1 MPDPSALTSYRL
13 YRLLCC
19 CRWLCL
25 YRTQPTSLACVAG
38 QAMASIQPLAALSA
52 LCLSLA
58 GPWSVRANSLHPCG
72 SFRIANTT
80 FCFLDANG
88 DGKYQD
94 RDEEFCPDGWVTR
107 GGIRCRKKGVG
118 AAPAAPSNLLSVRVL
133 TSWEEACAGSMST
146 DAINRYLREGYRIVG
161 TRIQTDRKSTRLN
174 SSH

>member
-1 MPDPSALTSYRL
+1 
-13 YRLLCC
+13 
-19 CRWLCL
+19 
-25 YRTQPTSLACVAG
+25 
-38 QAMASIQPLAALSA
+38 MASIQPLAALSA

-58 GPWSVRANSLHPCG
+58 GPWSVGANSLHPCG

-161 TRIQTDRKSTRLN
+161 TRIQTEMQQGPAGPIACTYTTYSLKPR
-174 SSH
+174 

>member
-1 MPDPSALTSYRL
+1 
-13 YRLLCC
+13 
-19 CRWLCL
+19 
-25 YRTQPTSLACVAG
+25 
-38 QAMASIQPLAALSA
+38 MASIQPLAALSA
-52 LCLSLA
+52 LCISLA
-58 GPWSVRANSLHPCG
+58 GPWSVGANSLHPCG

-118 AAPAAPSNLLSVRVL
+118 AAPAAQSNLLSVRVL

-146 DAINRYLREGYRIVG
+146 DAINRYLRDGYRIVG
-161 TRIQTDRKSTRLN
+161 TRIQTEMQQVDQFRTHRLHIYKPIRC
-174 SSH
+174 SHAEP